1 MNLPEKTRRRR
12 YSAEEKAAIMTRYA
26 SCGKTQAAFCREG
39 GIAVP
44 TFAAWRRRATPRA
57 IARPGDLV
65 EVKLPGLA
73 ASAEVRLE
81 VNGCSV
87 WVSVGTSP
95 AWLGAV
101 VQQLRAC

>member
-1 MNLPEKTRRRR
+1 MNWRQKARRRR
-12 YSAEEKAAIMTRYA
+12 YSAGEKVALLTRYA
-26 SCGKTQAAFCREG
+26 NSGKTQAAFCREA

-44 TFAAWRRRATPRA
+44 TLAAWRRATPQLV
-57 IARPGDLV
+57 ARPGELV
-65 EVKLPGLA
+65 EVRLPSL
-73 ASAEVRLE
+73 AEVRLE

-101 VQQLRAC
+101 VQQLREC

>member
-1 MNLPEKTRRRR
+1 MNLHEKTRRRR
-12 YSAEEKAAIMTRYA
+12 YSAEEKAALMTQYA
-26 SCGKTQAAFCREG
+26 SCGKTQAAFCREA

-44 TFAAWRRRATPRA
+44 TFAAWRGRGAPEV
-57 IARPGDLV
+57 ISRPAALV
-65 EVKLPGLA
+65 EVKLPL
-73 ASAEVRLE
+73 SAEVRLE

-95 AWLGAV
+95 VWLGAV